1 MTRRASVTVV
11 PTVPKDLNCNLDQWT
26 VDIKDQRLLRNFGQ
40 QFQFSSAVLFVQ
52 KNLILLRLIVP
63 LQCIKERCK

>member
-26 VDIKDQRLLRNFGQ
+26 VDIKDQRLYVISGSS
-40 QFQFSSAVLFVQ
+40 FSFLAQCCLCK

-63 LQCIKERCK
+63 LQCIKERCQ